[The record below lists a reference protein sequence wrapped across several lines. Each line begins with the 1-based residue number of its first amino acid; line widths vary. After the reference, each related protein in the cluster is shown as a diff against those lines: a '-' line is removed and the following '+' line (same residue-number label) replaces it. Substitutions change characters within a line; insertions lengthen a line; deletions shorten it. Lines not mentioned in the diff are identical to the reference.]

1 MPSAKILEQKK
12 QIVKELSEK
21 IAKAKTIVI
30 ADYRGITVAE
40 DTKLRSELRKENV
53 EYRIVKNTYTLLAAK
68 QNGLEGLEEYLNG
81 PTSIAFGFDDP
92 VAPARLLV
100 NYSKSNKKFQIKAGV
115 LEGKVIS
122 IQKLAELANL
132 PSREVLVAKL
142 LGTINAPVSGLVNV
156 LNANIRGVVVALNAI
171 AEQKKGA

>member
-1 MPSAKILEQKK
+1 MPSAKTLEQKK